1 MGILVEIPVGMQGH
15 GGYEDND
22 EFNVSVSVYYNLFKY
37 IMQCHSTVLYIL
49 NAQTLGL
56 NITNSRN
63 MQLTK
68 RRGRGTYIWK
78 ILGHVG
84 KTLGMGI
91 LLRFLQVFPSVW
103 GGHGDWNAIPHGSHG
118 KLSLLSG
125 LRFNGLDA
133 FVMMLMIMTTTVT
146 QEERQLVDVQALQ
159 RKLRVL
165 RYHLCSQDQQNADI
179 QRWQHDY

>member
-1 MGILVEIPVGMQGH
+1 MG
-15 GGYEDND
+15 
-22 EFNVSVSVYYNLFKY
+22 
-37 IMQCHSTVLYIL
+37 
-49 NAQTLGL
+49 A
-56 NITNSRN
+56 
-63 MQLTK
+63 
-68 RRGRGTYIWK
+68 
-78 ILGHVG
+78 VG

-91 LLRFLQVFPSVW
+91 LLRFLQVLPSVW
-103 GGHGDWNAIPHGSHG
+103 GGHEDWNAIPHGSPG

-133 FVMMLMIMTTTVT
+133 IVMLLMIMTTMVTTVT